1 VKWDE
6 LDMGME
12 ILGGRRT
19 LSLDDREAL
28 FRRGLKEE
36 LARATEHITA
46 PDGAD
51 RPSPIQHKVL
61 AAAYRAI
68 ARIPA
73 DASSID
79 AAVLDAVVTPDWS
92 DAERRLLRRALEL
105 IVTPACVSSTT
116 AIEALAEIDAPTNE
130 GTIKDARA
138 QILRGYVEAQDR
150 AELINHQLIR
160 ARGGS
165 PQWLLDDIFV
175 AELRQNAVRCGD
187 VPAARIAAA
196 APASPTVPQ
205 APAEPV
211 VHSIYLTPS
220 TMRFSEIIGPTLQS
234 LKDKNK
240 WKDDLRQRT
249 AIAERFAWVTGDKPL
264 CDYTEADIEAY
275 VNAMRLMPSDMRYGR
290 LWQSGHMAVPYDPA
304 KLPRATAENQR
315 DERSIN
321 RDLSTLHSM
330 STQLAK
336 KEWRSRFGKN
346 VIEMD
351 FKERMIAIEDDPGDP
366 KRMPWT
372 PEHLRV
378 MFSLPLWN
386 GSGGAL
392 ARLKTGTHLQVYQDA
407 AYWAPLLAIYTGMS
421 REEICGLEVVDFVFD
436 CEVPFLLV
444 QANMTRSQDGVT
456 PGGLKRKSRHRV
468 MPIHPELL
476 RLGIEEY
483 VERIA
488 TVAGFSVPEQIIPIF
503 PELYREDAKRES
515 ALPKGELVA
524 PEVGGKRFYKRAW
537 MGIVDAVHALMPLP
551 ETRGGKK
558 ADFHSTRTYT
568 QSMLASP
575 EVSQTLIDR
584 IMGHAAKGTGPRKY
598 NRRALAV
605 GEVKA
610 LKELLNLLIKEMPVV
625 TENVQ
630 RTQSV
635 NLLHLKKRSRVGS
648 APGRDVS
655 RYFLFSAAEIK
666 AKKEQD
672 ALRKEAIKLPR

>member
-1 VKWDE
+1 
-6 LDMGME
+6 MGME

-19 LSLDDREAL
+19 LSLDEQEAL

-36 LARATEHITA
+36 LARATVHITA
-46 PDGAD
+46 PEGAE
-51 RPSPIQHKVL
+51 RSSPVQHKVL

-79 AAVLDAVVTPDWS
+79 AAVLDAVVTPEWS
-92 DAERRLLRRALEL
+92 DEERRLLRKALEL
-105 IVTPACVSSTT
+105 IVTPACVSPSTALT
-116 AIEALAEIDAPTNE
+116 ALAEIDAPMNE
-130 GTIKDARA
+130 GTMKEARA

-165 PQWLLDDIFV
+165 PQWLLDDIFA

-196 APASPTVPQ
+196 APASTTVPQ

-336 KEWRSRFGKN
+336 KDWRSRFGKN

-488 TVAGFSVPEQIIPIF
+488 TVEGFSGPEQIIPIF

-610 LKELLNLLIKEMPVV
+610 LKELLALLMSEMPVV

-630 RTQSV
+630 RTPSV

-672 ALRKEAIKLPR
+672 ALSKEAIKLPR